1 MPFGQGHLAYGRY
14 AQDRGVNPIALVA
27 MQSDQQSGELAW
39 AGTRVKLRNTG
50 EQARVI
56 RNDGVSRTLGRQILH
71 PGQGHA

>member
-1 MPFGQGHLAYGRY
+1 MSSRWVLDLGRY